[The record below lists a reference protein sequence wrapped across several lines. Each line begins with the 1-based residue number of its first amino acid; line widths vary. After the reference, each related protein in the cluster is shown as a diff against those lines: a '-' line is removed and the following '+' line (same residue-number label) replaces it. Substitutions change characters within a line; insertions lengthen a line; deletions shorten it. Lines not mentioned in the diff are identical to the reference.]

1 MIVIDSSAMV
11 DLLLSRPARAEAVM
25 VRLRTHSGAIAA
37 PHLLDVEVAHALRRQ
52 ALAGEID
59 DERLYRAAGQ
69 LSSFPLRRF
78 GHELLITRALELRAN
93 VTAYDGVFLALAEAL
108 RAPLLTSDARLA
120 RVDGHRAEVV
130 LT

>member
-1 MIVIDSSAMV
+1 MIVVDSSAMV
-11 DLLLSRPARAEAVM
+11 NLLLRRPRAASIFARLFDH
-25 VRLRTHSGAIAA
+25 RGAIAA
-37 PHLLDVEVAHALRRQ
+37 PHLVDVEVAHALRRQ

-59 DERLYRAAGQ
+59 DERLHRATGQ

-78 GHELLITRALELRAN
+78 GHELLIARALELRAN

-120 RVDGHRAEVV
+120 DVPGHRADVV
-130 LT
+130 VV